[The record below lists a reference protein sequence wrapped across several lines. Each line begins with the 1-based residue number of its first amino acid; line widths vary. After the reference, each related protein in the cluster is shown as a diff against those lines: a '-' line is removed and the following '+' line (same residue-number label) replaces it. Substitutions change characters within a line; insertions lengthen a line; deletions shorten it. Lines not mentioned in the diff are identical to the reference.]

1 MAGTGLDMGYMEF
14 QFLEHKLDQT
24 VLISGTLKQGSSF
37 FNQKIFYFKKNFS
50 YICDVQK
57 WGSRISSREKTHM
70 DPQLTGSDVV
80 TTEDGHLLTLNQV
93 MELKKQK
100 IEHVEAFIKEH
111 KFKPI
116 IMKKIEWSTP
126 ARPAIR
132 EDYFSSLIGPEVEPD
147 KVVELVNKMQER
159 VDSLDDETAS
169 HISSVL
175 LEMVKVVNEA
185 TGMRQLLTK
194 REALLVCMGFKTG
207 EAYVRGKYGINE

>member
-1 MAGTGLDMGYMEF
+1 MLTTYM
-14 QFLEHKLDQT
+14 
-24 VLISGTLKQGSSF
+24 
-37 FNQKIFYFKKNFS
+37 N
-50 YICDVQK
+50 
-57 WGSRISSREKTHM
+57 
-70 DPQLTGSDVV
+70 PQLTRLDVV
-80 TTEDGHLLTLNQV
+80 TTEDGYLLVLNQV

-100 IEHVEAFIKEH
+100 MEHVKAFIREH

-116 IMKKIEWSTP
+116 IMEKIEWSTP

-147 KVVELVNKMQER
+147 KVVERVN
-159 VDSLDDETAS
+159 SLDDETVS
-169 HISSVL
+169 HISFVL

-207 EAYVRGKYGINE
+207 EAYVCGKYGINE

>member
-1 MAGTGLDMGYMEF
+1 MLTTYM
-14 QFLEHKLDQT
+14 
-24 VLISGTLKQGSSF
+24 
-37 FNQKIFYFKKNFS
+37 N
-50 YICDVQK
+50 
-57 WGSRISSREKTHM
+57 
-70 DPQLTGSDVV
+70 PQLTRLDVV
-80 TTEDGHLLTLNQV
+80 TTEDGYLLTLNQV

-132 EDYFSSLIGPEVEPD
+132 EDYFSSLIGPEVETD
-147 KVVELVNKMQER
+147 KVVELINKMQER
-159 VDSLDDETAS
+159 VNSLDYG

-175 LEMVKVVNEA
+175 LGMVKVVNEA

-207 EAYVRGKYGINE
+207 EAYVCGKYGINE

>member
-1 MAGTGLDMGYMEF
+1 MTNYINSNGLGLKVT
-14 QFLEHKLDQT
+14 QLPS
-24 VLISGTLKQGSSF
+24 VLSTSISATGSSPPAT
-37 FNQKIFYFKKNFS
+37 QK
-50 YICDVQK
+50 
-57 WGSRISSREKTHM
+57 RSSRTSSNKKLSEMLITYM
-70 DPQLTGSDVV
+70 NPQLTRLDVV
-80 TTEDGHLLTLNQV
+80 TTEDGYLLTLNQV

-100 IEHVEAFIKEH
+100 REHVEAFIKEH

-147 KVVELVNKMQER
+147 KVVELINKMQER
-159 VDSLDDETAS
+159 VNSLDDETVS
-169 HISSVL
+169 HISFVL

-207 EAYVRGKYGINE
+207 EAYVCGKYGINE